1 MLAGP
6 FFPAQRPSC
15 SARFAKGKKQ
25 HTNANAYAVY
35 MIIHCSDMSLYIYI
49 DIFFIYYIYIHMCVY
64 CIHMCIYITGNC
76 KNMNSINKKKQIV
89 QNNVRPSQTCV
100 ICSSRTCSIDR
111 RICAVRCSR
120 ACQHHPR
127 HLNRKID

>member
-1 MLAGP
+1 MRCWLVP
-6 FFPAQRPSC
+6 FFPPKDLAVQLGLQKES
-15 SARFAKGKKQ
+15 SNIQ
-25 HTNANAYAVY
+25 IYTNANAYAVY
-35 MIIHCSDMSLYIYI
+35 MIIHYSDMSIYIYHI
-49 DIFFIYYIYIHMCVY
+49 IYICVCVLYTCVY
-64 CIHMCIYITGNC
+64 IYITGNC

-89 QNNVRPSQTCV
+89 QNNVLPSQTCV